1 MKLSFTLKQV
11 RTFFFLLALVVVSG
25 GVGYRL
31 GSGQSVVS
39 VTPEK
44 KVVINSTIPSG
55 RTVDF
60 ALFWDVWKRLE
71 QSYIDKKALDTQKMV
86 WGAISG
92 MVSSLDDPYTLFL
105 PPKENKEFKDDL
117 GGNLEGIGAQLGL
130 KDKRIVVIAPLKGTP
145 AQRAGILP
153 GDYIL
158 KVNNTDT
165 VGWTVPE
172 AVTKIRGPKGTKVAL
187 TIFHEGATAETEL
200 EIMRDAILIP
210 SVEWDIKTASGSA
223 ERVAHL
229 RLSRFGDQ
237 TNTEWD
243 KAIKEINTAPNLSGV
258 VLDVRNNPGGYLQ
271 GAVYI
276 ASEFIDSGVVVAQE
290 NSDGTQET
298 YSVTRAGKMLKNP
311 LVVLIN
317 KGSASAAEILAGAL
331 RDHKRAKL
339 VGENSFGKG
348 SVQSPEDLP
357 GGSGLHITTAKWLLP
372 GGEWINGKGI
382 KPEIE
387 VKNDV
392 QDPTRDLQLEKAIE
406 DLVISR

>member
-11 RTFFFLLALVVVSG
+11 RTFFFLLALLVVSG
-25 GVGYRL
+25 GIGYRL

-44 KVVINSTIPSG
+44 KIVINSTIPSG

-406 DLVISR
+406 DLVVSR